1 MSAAGRNT
9 QGFIL
14 VATLWVLAALAVLA
28 AYIDGVVASDI
39 ERAVMAKR
47 SLQSEL
53 DRRSTE
59 ATLTYLFVTG
69 RMNYRG
75 LILEEEQRFADS
87 LPEDKSL
94 PDHGDG
100 ELWVAGE
107 VYAGLGGTRFSVQD
121 EAGLASVNAPSS
133 AIFTALLEYAGV
145 AASDVARIVARAED
159 YIDKNSDLTLNG
171 AEHYDYQQSGAPP
184 PLNWIMS
191 SPLELKKVLGVDE
204 MLTPA
209 QWLRLWPLL
218 TMRPVF
224 GYNFNTMRPE
234 ILAAL
239 LGLDEQGIRGVL
251 DEREKR
257 RISRLTT
264 IALLSGRHLDID
276 EMELRTLPSRFLRIS
291 VWHESG
297 GSRVLAGI
305 ALSPLGESAP
315 WRKDY
320 RYSESI
326 PAGNDSR
333 TPREQPLEAPTALL
347 Q

>member
-1 MSAAGRNT
+1 M
-9 QGFIL
+9 
-14 VATLWVLAALAVLA
+14 ATLWVLAALAVLA

-47 SLQSEL
+47 SLRSEL

-69 RMNYRG
+69 RMNHRG

-87 LPEDKSL
+87 LPEDKRL
-94 PDHGDG
+94 PDRGDG
-100 ELWVAGE
+100 ELRVAGE

-121 EAGLASVNAPSS
+121 EGGLASVNAPSS

-145 AASDVARIVARAED
+145 AASDVERIVARAKD
-159 YIDKNSDLTLNG
+159 YIDKDSDLTLNG

-191 SPLELKKVLGVDE
+191 SPLELVKVLGVDE

-209 QWLRLWPLL
+209 QWRRLWPLL

-239 LGLDEQGIRGVL
+239 LGLDEQGVRGVL
-251 DEREKR
+251 EEREKR
-257 RISRLTT
+257 LISRLTT

-276 EMELRTLPSRFLRIS
+276 EMELRTLPSRYLRIS

-297 GSRVLAGI
+297 GSRTLAGI
-305 ALSPLGESAP
+305 ALTPLGESAP

-326 PAGNDSR
+326 PADDDSR